1 MSQAIESFATGKY
14 KVYPNLTRGPEI
26 EIATRQE
33 LEHLKAL
40 FT

>member
-1 MSQAIESFATGKY
+1 MNHAIESLTSGKY
-14 KVYPNLTRGPEI
+14 KGYPNLTRGPEI